1 MQKKNGVLL
10 TDAVGFVSET
20 QDAASRALLAA
31 SDSRMAPRSFQVRFL
46 GHRTSTDERGA
57 SFTLFHISV
66 VADGLAW
73 EVERRFS
80 EFKKLAEQLKQQAI
94 AQVCALTTAPRTT
107 CACVWLVGYARRRP
121 PGDTLGLR
129 PVGLPCL
136 LAHMNSEPQAAG
148 GRDLP
153 ALPPALPSA
162 ILNPGFMTSSL
173 NKEFVERRAAGLQEY
188 VQALTRHAG
197 ANLGQLADFLSAAT
211 EPPAEPWSLSEPG
224 AVMCEGGATPTERD
238 VAREGGATA
247 SEDG

>member
-1 MQKKNGVLL
+1 M
-10 TDAVGFVSET
+10 S
-20 QDAASRALLAA
+20 
-31 SDSRMAPRSFQVRFL
+31 PRSLEVRFL
-46 GHRTSTDERGA
+46 GHRTGTDERGA

-94 AQVCALTTAPRTT
+94 AQ
-107 CACVWLVGYARRRP
+107 
-121 PGDTLGLR
+121 
-129 PVGLPCL
+129 
-136 LAHMNSEPQAAG
+136 AAG
-148 GRDLP
+148 QKDLP

-197 ANLGQLADFLSAAT
+197 TDLGQLADFLSAAT

-247 SEDG
+247 SEVGRP

>member
-1 MQKKNGVLL
+1 
-10 TDAVGFVSET
+10 
-20 QDAASRALLAA
+20 
-31 SDSRMAPRSFQVRFL
+31 MAPRSLEVRFL
-46 GHRTSTDERGA
+46 GHRTGTDERGA

-94 AQVCALTTAPRTT
+94 AQ
-107 CACVWLVGYARRRP
+107 
-121 PGDTLGLR
+121 
-129 PVGLPCL
+129 
-136 LAHMNSEPQAAG
+136 AAG
-148 GRDLP
+148 QKDLP

-188 VQALTRHAG
+188 MQALTRHAG
-197 ANLGQLADFLSAAT
+197 TDLGQLADFLSAAT

-247 SEDG
+247 SEDARPPASTDGRMARSPEPNSPVACSWLEPLPALAWDLLWEEG